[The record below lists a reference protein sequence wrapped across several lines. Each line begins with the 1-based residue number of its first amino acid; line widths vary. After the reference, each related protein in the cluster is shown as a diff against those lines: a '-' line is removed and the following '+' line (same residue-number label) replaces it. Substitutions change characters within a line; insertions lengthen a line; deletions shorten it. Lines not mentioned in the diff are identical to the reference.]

1 LTERVVAEAQTDT
14 GGQTGTR
21 ETASLLSPLPQAEPA
36 ESGSRPAQGR
46 GDRIFR
52 SVTGGCAALVLVLI
66 VAIFVELVINSR
78 LSIQR
83 FGWGFLTSTTWNPVT
98 EVFGA
103 ASSIYGT
110 LVSTA
115 IAMVLAVPVGL
126 VTAVFLVELAPPRIG
141 RVVGTGVELLAA
153 IPSIIYGMWGLF
165 VFAPFMAK
173 YIDPGLRGALGFL
186 PSFQGPING
195 QGMLTAGVILA
206 IMILPFITAVTRDVF
221 SMVPA
226 ALKESAYGMGATTW
240 EVTRKVTVR
249 YGFKGIIGA
258 ALLGLGRAIGETM
271 AVTFV
276 IGNAHRIKA
285 SLFGAGN
292 TITSALAN
300 EFAEASEPLH
310 LSALIE
316 LGLILF
322 VITFAIQGVAQ
333 VWLKRVSRGMGAGL

>member
-1 LTERVVAEAQTDT
+1 M
-14 GGQTGTR
+14 
-21 ETASLLSPLPQAEPA
+21 PQGRPPHE
-36 ESGSRPAQGR
+36 GRPAQGR
-46 GDRIFR
+46 GDILFR
-52 SVTGGCAALVLVLI
+52 WLTGGCAALVLVLI
-66 VAIFVELVINSR
+66 AAIFVELFRNSR
-78 LSIQR
+78 PSIDK
-83 FGWGFLTSTTWNPVT
+83 FGWGFLTTTTWNPVT

-115 IAMVLAVPVGL
+115 LAMVLAVPVAL
-126 VTAVFLVELAPPRIG
+126 VTALFLVELAPPRISK
-141 RVVGTGVELLAA
+141 VVGTGVELLAA

-165 VFAPFMAK
+165 VFAPFMAR
-173 YIDPGLRGALGFL
+173 YVDPALKKTLGFL
-186 PSFQGPING
+186 PLFQGPANG

-221 SMVPA
+221 AMVPP

-240 EVTRKVTVR
+240 EVTRKVTIR

-276 IGNAHRIKA
+276 IGNAHRINA
-285 SLFGAGN
+285 SLFSAGN
-292 TITSALAN
+292 TITSSLAN
-300 EFAEASEPLH
+300 EFAEASDAMH

-322 VITFAIQGVAQ
+322 VITFIIQAVAQ
-333 VWLKRVSRGMGAGL
+333 VWLRRVSRGMGAGL